1 MPNMKSR
8 RSEHLFTVRIWQEG
22 SREESGAWRGLIE
35 HVRSGQRLYF
45 TTLADLDDFIM
56 LYIHASSNSEER
68 NSDTVK
74 GDEK

>member
-1 MPNMKSR
+1 MEPG
-8 RSEHLFTVRIWQEG
+8 IWLEDG
-22 SREESGAWRGLIE
+22 REESGGWRGLVA

-56 LYIHASSNSEER
+56 LRIHASPSSEEW